1 MSRPMSEGPLYLPP
15 DHARLS
21 GNGGV
26 AAEPVPWDRRATPR
40 DPTLMGRALVHAAS
54 KLRTSRW
61 WPIDATAAAV
71 CVVLAHALSPV
82 FLGNPLG
89 PEPLRAAF
97 IYAASFV
104 LVAYAVGLYD
114 WDVLARSRMTLVLRG
129 LLCAVVAAGATV
141 VIFYVVY
148 YRPIGRWVV
157 GVTVAL
163 TVPLVLGPHIYVLG
177 QLQRRRRRVV
187 FIGSSPLTDRMI
199 QAFADAHHPLCQ
211 VVGRWSPDDAHPGNG
226 DDLVEMARSRGVDEI
241 VLPTSLSNVQAALL
255 PALRCL
261 PLGCRVRSEAD
272 FHEDMFRAVPA
283 ADVSPEWMLSRGWD
297 ASDHL
302 TEAVKRM
309 GDVALAFVLTVLTAP
324 VLLLLALLVKL
335 SGGGPAFYAQT
346 RVGRYGRT
354 FRMLKLRTMRVDAE
368 SGEARWAQGDDP
380 RQTRMG
386 RVLRRTRMDELP
398 QLLNILVGE
407 MSFVGPR
414 PERPEF
420 VATLEKAI
428 PYYAWRHAVRPG
440 LTGWAQ
446 INYPYGS
453 SVEDAVRKL
462 EYDLYY
468 IRNFSLGTDLFI
480 VVRTLAAAMRGAR

>member
-1 MSRPMSEGPLYLPP
+1 MSEGPLALPP
-15 DHARLS
+15 EHARLA

-26 AAEPVPWDRRATPR
+26 AAEPVPWERRTAPR
-40 DPTLMGRALVHAAS
+40 DPTLMSRKLLHAAS
-54 KLRTSRW
+54 RLRARHW
-61 WPIDATAAAV
+61 WPIDATAAAL
-71 CVVLAHALSPV
+71 CMVLAHAFSPV
-82 FLGNPLG
+82 FFGNPLG
-89 PEPLRAAF
+89 TEPLRAAF
-97 IYAASFV
+97 IYASSF
-104 LVAYAVGLYD
+104 LLLAYTVGLYD

-141 VIFYVVY
+141 VLFYMVY

-157 GVTVAL
+157 AGAVAL
-163 TVPLVLGPHIYVLG
+163 TVPLVLGPHIYVFG
-177 QLQRRRRRVV
+177 HLQRLRRRVI
-187 FIGSSPLTDRMI
+187 FLGSSALLDRMVK
-199 QAFADAHHPLCQ
+199 ASADAHLPLYQ
-211 VVGRWSPDDAHPGNG
+211 VVGRWSPNDAHPGNG
-226 DDLVEMARSRGVDEI
+226 DDLVELARSREADEI
-241 VLPTSLSNVQAALL
+241 VLATSLSNVQAALL

-272 FHEDMFRAVPA
+272 FYEDMFRAVPV
-283 ADVSPEWMLSRGWD
+283 ADVTPEWMLSRGWD

-302 TEAVKRM
+302 SEASKRL
-309 GDVALAFVLTVLTAP
+309 GDVALAFVLLVLTAP
-324 VLLLLALLVKL
+324 VLLLLALLVRL
-335 SGGGPAFYAQT
+335 GSRGPAFYTQT
-346 RVGRYGRT
+346 RVGQYGRT
-354 FRMLKLRTMRVDAE
+354 FRMLKLRTMQVDAE
-368 SGEARWAQGDDP
+368 AGEARWATGDDP
-380 RQTRMG
+380 RQTRIG
-386 RVLRRTRMDELP
+386 RILRRTRLDELP
-398 QLLNILVGE
+398 QLLNILLGE

-428 PYYAWRHAVRPG
+428 PYYAWRHAARPG

-480 VVRTLAAAMRGAR
+480 VLRTLAAAMRGAR

>member
-1 MSRPMSEGPLYLPP
+1 MSRSMSEGPLSLPP
-15 DHARLS
+15 DRARLS

-26 AAEPVPWDRRATPR
+26 AAEPVPWEGRAAAR
-40 DPTLMGRALVHAAS
+40 DGTLMGRALVHAAS

-71 CVVLAHALSPV
+71 CVVLAHWLSPV
-82 FLGNPLG
+82 FLGDPLG
-89 PEPLRAAF
+89 REPLRAAF
-97 IYAASFV
+97 IYASSFV
-104 LVAYAVGLYD
+104 LLAYVVGLYD

-129 LLCAVVAAGATV
+129 LLCAVVAAGVTV
-141 VIFYVVY
+141 VVFYLVY

-157 GVTVAL
+157 GGAVAL
-163 TVPLVLGPHIYVLG
+163 TVPFVLGPHIYVLG
-177 QLQRRRRRVV
+177 QLQRRKRRVV
-187 FIGSSPLTDRMI
+187 FVGGSPLTDRMV
-199 QAFADAHHPLCQ
+199 QSFAEADRPLCQ
-211 VVGRWSPDDAHPGNG
+211 VVGRWTPDDAHPANG

-241 VLPTSLSNVQAALL
+241 VLATSLSNVEAALL

-272 FHEDMFRAVPA
+272 FHEDMFRAVPV

-302 TEAVKRM
+302 TEAAKRM
-309 GDVALAFVLTVLTAP
+309 GDVGLAVVLMVASAP
-324 VLLLLALLVKL
+324 LLFLLALLVKL
-335 SGGGPAFYAQT
+335 SGRGPAFYAQT

-368 SGEARWAQGDDP
+368 AGEARWAQGDDP
-380 RQTRMG
+380 RQTRVG
-386 RVLRRTRMDELP
+386 RVLRRTRLDELP
-398 QLLNILVGE
+398 QLLNILLGE

-453 SVEDAVRKL
+453 SVEDALRKL

-480 VVRTLAAAMRGAR
+480 VLRTLAAAMRGAR

>member
-1 MSRPMSEGPLYLPP
+1 MSEGPLSLPKDRAP
-15 DHARLS
+15 LS
-21 GNGGV
+21 GSM
-26 AAEPVPWDRRATPR
+26 AAEPVPWDRRGAPR
-40 DPTLMGRALVHAAS
+40 DPELVGRALYHAAS

-61 WPIDATAAAV
+61 WPIDATAAAA

-82 FLGNPLG
+82 FKGDPLG
-89 PEPLRAAF
+89 ADPLRAAV
-97 IYAASFV
+97 IYASSFV
-104 LVAYAVGLYD
+104 LLAYTVGLYD

-129 LLCAVVAAGATV
+129 LLCAAVAAGVTV
-141 VIFYVVY
+141 VAFYLVY

-157 GVTVAL
+157 ALAVAL

-177 QLQRRRRRVV
+177 KLQHRRRRVLFV
-187 FIGSSPLTDRMI
+187 GSSSLTDRMVE
-199 QAFADAHHPLCQ
+199 AFERAARPLCQ
-211 VVGRWSPDDAHPGNG
+211 VVGHWTPDDAHPENG
-226 DDLVEMARSRGVDEI
+226 DDLVELARSRGVDEI
-241 VLPTSLSNVQAALL
+241 VLPGSLSNVQAALL

-272 FHEDMFRAVPA
+272 FHEDMFRAVPVA
-283 ADVSPEWMLSRGWD
+283 EVTPEWMLGRGWD

-302 TEAVKRM
+302 TAAVKRL
-309 GDVALAFVLTVLTAP
+309 GDVALAFTLLILTAP
-324 VLLLLALLVKL
+324 LQLFLALLIKL
-335 SGGGPAFYAQT
+335 TGGGPPFYRQT
-346 RVGRYGRT
+346 RVGQYGRP
-354 FRMLKLRTMRVDAE
+354 FSMLKLRTMRVDAE
-368 SGEARWAQGDDP
+368 PGEPQWARGDDP
-380 RQTRMG
+380 RQTRLG
-386 RVLRRTRMDELP
+386 RVLRRTRFDELP

-453 SVEDAVRKL
+453 SVQDSVRKL

-480 VVRTLAAAMRGAR
+480 VLRTVAAAMKGAR

>member
-1 MSRPMSEGPLYLPP
+1 VLTLPLPEKTALSLPP
-15 DHARLS
+15 DRARVS
-21 GNGGV
+21 GSV
-26 AAEPVPWDRRATPR
+26 AAEPVPWDRRAVPR
-40 DPTLMGRALVHAAS
+40 DPALVGRALAHAAS
-54 KLRTSRW
+54 KLRASRW
-61 WPIDATAAAV
+61 WPIDATAAGV
-71 CVVLAHALSPV
+71 CMLLAHRISPV
-82 FLGNPLG
+82 FQGDPLG

-104 LVAYAVGLYD
+104 LLAYTVGLYD

-129 LLCAVVAAGATV
+129 LLCAGLSAAVTV
-141 VIFYVVY
+141 VVFYAVY

-157 GVTVAL
+157 TVAIAL
-163 TVPLVLGPHIYVLG
+163 TIPIVLGPHIYMLAH
-177 QLQRRRRRVV
+177 LQRRRRRVLFV
-187 FIGSSPLTDRMI
+187 GASPLADRMVE
-199 QAFADAHHPLCQ
+199 AFQNASRPLCQ
-211 VVGRWSPDDAHPGNG
+211 VVGRWTPDDAHPGNG
-226 DDLVEMARSRGVDEI
+226 DDLVELARSRGVDEI
-241 VLPTSLSNVQAALL
+241 VLPTSLSNVQGALL

-272 FHEDMFRAVPA
+272 FHEDMFRAVPV

-302 TEAVKRM
+302 TEAVKRL
-309 GDVALAFVLTVLTAP
+309 GDVALALVLLVLTAP
-324 VLLLLALLVKL
+324 VLLLLGLLVKL
-335 SGGGPAFYAQT
+335 SGGGPALYTQT
-346 RVGRYGRT
+346 RVGRYGRP
-354 FRMLKLRTMRVDAE
+354 FRVLKLRTMRIDAE
-368 SGEARWAQGDDP
+368 AGEARWAQGDDP
-380 RQTRMG
+380 RQTRLG
-386 RVLRRTRMDELP
+386 RVLRRTRLDELP

-453 SVEDAVRKL
+453 SVEDALRKL
-462 EYDLYY
+462 EYDLFY

-480 VVRTLAAAMRGAR
+480 VLRTLAAAMRGAR

>member
-1 MSRPMSEGPLYLPP
+1 MPHPMSEGPLSLPP
-15 DHARLS
+15 EPARLG

-26 AAEPVPWDRRATPR
+26 AAEPVPWDRRAAPR

-54 KLRTSRW
+54 KLRASWW
-61 WPIDATAAAV
+61 WPIDAAVAAV
-71 CVVLAHALSPV
+71 CVVLAYRLSPV
-82 FLGNPLG
+82 FLLDPLG
-89 PEPLRAAF
+89 PEPLRTAF
-97 IYAASFV
+97 LYSASFV
-104 LVAYAVGLYD
+104 LLAYVVGLYD

-141 VIFYVVY
+141 VLFYLLY

-157 GVTVAL
+157 AGTVAL
-163 TVPLVLGPHIYVLG
+163 TVPLVLGPHVYVFG
-177 QLQRRRRRVV
+177 HLQRSRRRVI
-187 FIGSSPLTDRMI
+187 FLGSSPLLDRMVK
-199 QAFADAHHPLCQ
+199 ASADAQRPLYQ
-211 VVGRWSPDDAHPGNG
+211 VVGQWSPDDAHPGNG
-226 DDLVEMARSRGVDEI
+226 DDLVELARSRGADEI

-272 FHEDMFRAVPA
+272 FYEDMFRAVPV
-283 ADVSPEWMLSRGWD
+283 ADVTPEWMLSRGWD

-302 TEAVKRM
+302 SEASKRL
-309 GDVALAFVLTVLTAP
+309 GDVALAFVLLVLTAP
-324 VLLLLALLVKL
+324 LLVLLALLVKL
-335 SGGGPAFYAQT
+335 GSRGPAFYTQT
-346 RVGRYGRT
+346 RVGQYGRT
-354 FRMLKLRTMRVDAE
+354 FRLRKLRTMRVDAE
-368 SGEARWAQGDDP
+368 AGEARWAQGDDP
-380 RQTRMG
+380 RQTRVG
-386 RVLRRTRMDELP
+386 RALRRTRLDELP
-398 QLLNILVGE
+398 QLLNILLGE

-428 PYYAWRHAVRPG
+428 PYYAWRHAARPG

-453 SVEDAVRKL
+453 SVEDTVHKL

-480 VVRTLAAAMRGAR
+480 VLRTLAAAMRGAR

>member
-1 MSRPMSEGPLYLPP
+1 MSRPMSEGPLSLPP
-15 DHARLS
+15 EGARL
-21 GNGGV
+21 GGSV
-26 AAEPVPWDRRATPR
+26 AAEHVPWDRRAAPR

-61 WPIDATAAAV
+61 WPIDATAAAA
-71 CVVLAHALSPV
+71 CMLMAHRLSPV
-82 FLGNPLG
+82 FQGDPLG
-89 PEPLRAAF
+89 AEPLRAAF
-97 IYAASFV
+97 IYAGSFV
-104 LVAYAVGLYD
+104 LLAYVVGLYD

-129 LLCAVVAAGATV
+129 LLCAVVAAGVTV
-141 VIFYVVY
+141 VAFYLFY

-157 GVTVAL
+157 AGAVGL
-163 TVPLVLGPHIYVLG
+163 TVPLVLAPHVYVLG
-177 QLQRRRRRVV
+177 QLQRRRRRVL
-187 FIGSSPLTDRMI
+187 FIGASALTDRMV
-199 QAFADAHHPLCQ
+199 QAFAAAEHPLCQ
-211 VVGRWSPDDAHPGNG
+211 VVGQWSPDDAHPGNG

-241 VLPTSLSNVQAALL
+241 VLATSLSNVEAALL

-272 FHEDMFRAVPA
+272 FHEDMFRAVPVA
-283 ADVSPEWMLSRGWD
+283 HVSPEWMLSRGWD

-302 TEAVKRM
+302 TEAAKRL
-309 GDVALAFVLTVLTAP
+309 GDVALAFALLVATAP
-324 VLLLLALLVKL
+324 VVLLLALLVKL
-335 SGGGPAFYAQT
+335 SGRGPAFYAQT
-346 RVGRYGRT
+346 RVGHYGRT
-354 FRMLKLRTMRVDAE
+354 FRVLKLRTMRVDAE
-368 SGEARWAQGDDP
+368 CGEARWAQGDDP
-380 RQTRMG
+380 RQTGLG
-386 RVLRRTRMDELP
+386 RILRRTRLDELP

-480 VVRTLAAAMRGAR
+480 VLRTLAAAMRGAR

>member
-1 MSRPMSEGPLYLPP
+1 MSEGPLSLPP
-15 DHARLS
+15 DRARLS
-21 GNGGV
+21 GGL
-26 AAEPVPWDRRATPR
+26 AAEPVPWDRRAAPR

-61 WPIDATAAAV
+61 WPIDAAAAAM
-71 CVVLAHALSPV
+71 CMVLAHGLSPV
-82 FLGNPLG
+82 FLGNPFG
-89 PEPLRAAF
+89 AEPLRAAA

-104 LVAYAVGLYD
+104 LLAYTVGLYD

-129 LLCAVVAAGATV
+129 FLCAVVAAGMTV
-141 VIFYVVY
+141 VLFYVVY

-157 GVTVAL
+157 GLAVAL

-177 QLQRRRRRVV
+177 QLQRRRRRVI
-187 FIGSSPLTDRMI
+187 FIGSSPLTDRMT
-199 QAFADAHHPLCQ
+199 QAFEHADRPLCQ
-211 VVGRWSPDDAHPGNG
+211 VVGRWTPDDAHPGNG
-226 DDLVEMARSRGVDEI
+226 DDLVELARSRGVDEI

-272 FHEDMFRAVPA
+272 FHEDMFRAVPV

-302 TEAVKRM
+302 TEAVKRL
-309 GDVALAFVLTVLTAP
+309 GDVALALVLILAIAP
-324 VLLLLALLVKL
+324 LLLLLALLVKL

-346 RVGRYGRT
+346 RVGHYGRT

-368 SGEARWAQGDDP
+368 AGEARWAQGDDP
-380 RQTRMG
+380 RQTRLG
-386 RVLRRTRMDELP
+386 RVLRRTRLDELP
-398 QLLNILVGE
+398 QLLNILMGE

-480 VVRTLAAAMRGAR
+480 VLRTLAAAMRGAR